1 MGDAVASPTQPDA
14 PALSFGQRLIGVFI
28 SPGETFEDVARKPD
42 FWAPLIT
49 VVIASVAVIE
59 TMLWKIG
66 AERIARINIEQSA
79 RAGNMSPEQ
88 MDQAVSQAAKFTA
101 IAYHVAGVL
110 GPPIGLLVIAGVGI
124 LIVNVIF
131 GARVGFKTVFSVVC
145 YADLVT
151 LIGAI
156 MSIALMF
163 FGDPDRFN
171 PQNPIPSNIAFFLN
185 PRQVSKPLYSLAS
198 SVDIFTIWL
207 LILLG
212 IGLSKASGGK
222 VKSTSIS
229 LAFTGIW
236 LLWVL
241 AKVGLSMIGS

>member
-1 MGDAVASPTQPDA
+1 MGDAVVSPAEPDV
-14 PALSFGQRLIGVFI
+14 PAQSFPERLMGVFI
-28 SPGETFEDVARKPD
+28 SPGETFADVARKPD

-49 VVIASVAVIE
+49 LILGSVAVVE

-66 AERIARINIEQSA
+66 MERIIRMQLAQSSRTA
-79 RAGNMSPEQ
+79 NMSPEDLDKIVATQ
-88 MDQAVSQAAKFTA
+88 VKVGA
-101 IAYHVAGVL
+101 IFAHVVGVV
-110 GPPIGLLVIAGVGI
+110 GPPIGLLVIAGIGI

-131 GARVGFKTVFSVVC
+131 GARSRFKTVFSLVC

-151 LIGAI
+151 LLGAI

-171 PQNPIPSNIAFFLN
+171 SQNPVPGNIGFFLN
-185 PRQVSKPLYSLAS
+185 PHDVSKPLYALAS
-198 SVDIFTIWL
+198 SADIFSIWL

-212 IGLSKASGGK
+212 IGLSKGTGGK
-222 VKSTSIS
+222 VKPTPIF
-229 LAFTGIW
+229 LVFTGIW